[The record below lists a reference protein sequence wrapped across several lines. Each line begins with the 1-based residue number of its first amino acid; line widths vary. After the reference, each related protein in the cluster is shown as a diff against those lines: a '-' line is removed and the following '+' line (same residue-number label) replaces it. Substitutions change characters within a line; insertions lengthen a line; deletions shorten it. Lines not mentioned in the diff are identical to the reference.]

1 MHLRHLFLALL
12 ALAGTANAQ
21 QTPPA
26 PARSLQPYADEAALN
41 SVLARWRS
49 EAEKLRPQR
58 AQRMASGAAIMP
70 MPAAAP
76 AAPALAANAPAAAPP
91 RTPLAAGGDARR
103 GAALAARFARR
114 TARAR
119 DAAVTSALA
128 AHIAASSGHAE
139 PLPEPTATPPEAS

>member
-58 AQRMASGAAIMP
+58 AGVKQMP
-70 MPAAAP
+70 K
-76 AAPALAANAPAAAPP
+76 
-91 RTPLAAGGDARR
+91 GHARR
-103 GAALAARFARR
+103 HAGHTKTQAR
-114 TARAR
+114 
-119 DAAVTSALA
+119 
-128 AHIAASSGHAE
+128 
-139 PLPEPTATPPEAS
+139 